1 MANDLKEV
9 NGLKLLLLSAI
20 MVFSSCPRDVANPS
34 FDISLK
40 RAEDGAEVHTSRAA
54 ATFLFTSISGI
65 GEADITLH
73 GDQWPDTVRI
83 RLQYDS
89 GRWFHR
95 LESFTVQTDSL
106 LARTALGRSG
116 TVPIYCIGAQTR
128 IDSSAICGE
137 AMIPLKRKPDCIEA
151 IIPQIFTSKGAKRL
165 TISWI
170 DMYRR

>member
-1 MANDLKEV
+1 MI
-9 NGLKLLLLSAI
+9 LLLSVVLI
-20 MVFSSCPRDVANPS
+20 LSSCQRGAESPR
-34 FDISLK
+34 FEISLQ
-40 RAEDGAEVHTSRAA
+40 RVEDGAEVHTSRAA

-73 GDQWPDTVRI
+73 GDQWPDTVRV
-83 RLQYDS
+83 RLQYEG
-89 GRWFHR
+89 GRGFHH

-106 LARTALGRSG
+106 LARTALGRPG
-116 TVPIYCIGAQTR
+116 TVPLYCVGAHTK

-137 AMIPLKRKPDCIEA
+137 TLIPLEKKQTFIEA
-151 IIPQIFTSKGAKRL
+151 LVPLVFISKGTKRL